1 MKKPTRKFGNKNRQG
16 DRAGVLR
23 RPRSETTFDQSD
35 LWIAFGLA
43 ISTLALYAQ
52 VVSHQFI
59 NFDDDLYIWNN
70 PTVSSGVTLKGIAW
84 AFTSFDSGIWHPLTW
99 LSHMIDTQI
108 FGLNAGA
115 HLFMNALIHVA
126 NSLLLF
132 VFLRRATGARWES
145 AIVAALFALHPLHV
159 ESVAWASERKDTLST
174 FFGIVCLLAYTR
186 YVEQPSWKRYLLV
199 AFALALGLMAKPML
213 VTWPLVMLLLDYWPF
228 ARIEWRTD
236 IDFKRFAKAWWPL
249 IREKLPLCLIV
260 APFLFVTYFTQA
272 HEGAVADSIAA
283 PLSWRVANSLVS
295 YAKYLFLTFWPQ
307 GLAIYYPSVDYTPAW
322 QWVTAVILL
331 VVITAVAFHNAK
343 ERPYVISG
351 WLWFLGTLV
360 PVIGLVQIGSQ
371 AMADRYTYVPSI
383 GLFVALVFGLGQ
395 LARSWGI
402 GRVAVTTAS
411 TAVILVLAALTV
423 WQVRRWHDSETLF
436 TYVLSVTSDNRVI
449 QNNLGSYLGQQG
461 RHGEAITHFAE
472 ALRIKPDYFD
482 ALENMGFA
490 LMKQGKTEEAIDLYQ
505 RMMRMKP
512 ESPKIHLQL
521 GRAFADQGKNEE
533 AVREFRR
540 ALEVAPND
548 FESRMNLGQMLTRQG
563 NLSEAT
569 AQLNEAVRLRPDS
582 PEAHNDL
589 GIALIMAGQP
599 EGSLA
604 HFSTALRLKPDF
616 AVAQDNLR
624 RAQKQLEAQQK

>member
-1 MKKPTRKFGNKNRQG
+1 MKKPTRKFGNKNRQS
-16 DRAGVLR
+16 DKAGVLK
-23 RPRSETTFDQSD
+23 RPRSETTLGQSD
-35 LWIAFGLA
+35 LWIAVGLA
-43 ISTLALYAQ
+43 ISTLAVYVQ

-99 LSHMIDTQI
+99 MSHMIDTQF
-108 FGLNAGA
+108 FGLNPGA
-115 HLFMNALIHVA
+115 HLFVNALIHVA
-126 NSLLLF
+126 NSLLVF
-132 VFLRRATGARWES
+132 VFLRRTTGARWES
-145 AIVAALFALHPLHV
+145 AIVAGLFALHPLHV

-174 FFGIVCLLAYTR
+174 FFGMVCLLAYTR

-236 IDFKRFAKAWWPL
+236 TDLKRFAKAWWPL
-249 IREKLPLCLIV
+249 IREKLLLCFIV

-295 YAKYLFLTFWPQ
+295 YVKYLFLTFWPQ
-307 GLAIYYPSVDYTPAW
+307 GLAIYYPSADYTPVW
-322 QWVTAVILL
+322 QWVAAVILL
-331 VVITAVAFHNAK
+331 VVITVVAFYNAK
-343 ERPYVISG
+343 ERPCIISG
-351 WLWFLGTLV
+351 WLWFVGTLV

-402 GRVAVTTAS
+402 GRVAIATAS
-411 TAVILVLAALTV
+411 AAVILVLASLTA
-423 WQVRRWHDSETLF
+423 WQVRRWRDSETLF

-449 QNNLGSYLGQQG
+449 QNNLGSFLGQQG

-512 ESPKIHLQL
+512 DAPKIHLQL
-521 GRAFADQGKNEE
+521 GRALADQGKNEE
-533 AVREFRR
+533 AVREFKR
-540 ALEVAPND
+540 ASEVAPND
-548 FESRMNLGQMLTRQG
+548 FESRMNLGQILTREG
-563 NLSEAT
+563 KLSEAT

-589 GIALIMAGQP
+589 GIVLIMAGQP